1 VQCAVKQSDLT
12 IIRFS
17 EMRNAMKIAKN
28 TYANGS
34 NGLWRRVNNIWSMM
48 EAIEITKYILYAAY
62 MFVAIMIKK
71 IVLFLLVLM
80 AVCYMAALIIEWR
93 KRR

>member
-1 VQCAVKQSDLT
+1 
-12 IIRFS
+12 
-17 EMRNAMKIAKN
+17 
-28 TYANGS
+28 
-34 NGLWRRVNNIWSMM
+34 MM

-62 MFVAIMIKK
+62 MFVAIMIEK
-71 IVLFLLVLM
+71 IVLFLLALM